1 MADNQ
6 VLIVGAGPTGL
17 VLALFLAKCGITPR
31 LIEKNS
37 GPGQQSRAIAI
48 QARTLEFY
56 RQLGFADEVVRRG
69 IIMNTIH
76 LREGDEEKATFH
88 FDDFGEGIS
97 PYPFVLS
104 YPQDDHERLLGEQ
117 IAAAGLT
124 IEWNTELTHFT
135 DEGDHLQVTL
145 LKDGTEEQVQ
155 VAYLCGCDGA
165 SSTVRKELGIEFPGG
180 TYDQIFYVAD
190 ADASGEAANNDLN
203 VCLGANTLSLVFPV
217 RSSGMYRL
225 IGIVPQEF
233 AEREGV
239 TFEDVRPSLQELMDL
254 EVTQVNWFSTYR
266 VHHRVADHF
275 RQGRVFLCGDAGH
288 IHSPAGGQGMNT
300 GIGDAVNLAWKLA
313 AVLDNRAAPSLLD
326 TYEIERIAFA
336 HSLVATTDTA
346 FRAAVGSTTGSQILR
361 TMLVP
366 HLAPFLLGF
375 SGVRKAAFRFLSQ
388 TRIHYH
394 ASPLSEGMAGDVCG
408 GDRLPWVETSD
419 NFTPLKAFDW
429 QVHVYGTASLAL
441 RAAALHRGI
450 ALYEFAWNPDAYD
463 AGVERDA
470 LYLIRPDGYA
480 AFADDE
486 QNIEKFEAFVD
497 KFQITPL
504 RNKDTSE

>member
-203 VCLGANTLSLVFPV
+203 VCL
-217 RSSGMYRL
+217 
-225 IGIVPQEF
+225 
-233 AEREGV
+233 
-239 TFEDVRPSLQELMDL
+239 
-254 EVTQVNWFSTYR
+254 
-266 VHHRVADHF
+266 
-275 RQGRVFLCGDAGH
+275 
-288 IHSPAGGQGMNT
+288 
-300 GIGDAVNLAWKLA
+300 
-313 AVLDNRAAPSLLD
+313 
-326 TYEIERIAFA
+326 
-336 HSLVATTDTA
+336 
-346 FRAAVGSTTGSQILR
+346 
-361 TMLVP
+361 
-366 HLAPFLLGF
+366 
-375 SGVRKAAFRFLSQ
+375 
-388 TRIHYH
+388 
-394 ASPLSEGMAGDVCG
+394 
-408 GDRLPWVETSD
+408 
-419 NFTPLKAFDW
+419 
-429 QVHVYGTASLAL
+429 
-441 RAAALHRGI
+441 
-450 ALYEFAWNPDAYD
+450 
-463 AGVERDA
+463 
-470 LYLIRPDGYA
+470 
-480 AFADDE
+480 
-486 QNIEKFEAFVD
+486 
-497 KFQITPL
+497 
-504 RNKDTSE
+504 